1 MALFGKKDKDE
12 ESVATIELSLSQAVT
27 PEAPSK
33 PRSGYTVEDAIALMR
48 KLPVDPQNV
57 QLVIQVV
64 RSTLASMNVRV
75 EDIIED
81 ANQRQSGLEEKIL
94 KSRAQITE
102 LEKQIASHRQE
113 IARLEADLSETVA
126 VKERLELGEV
136 SSASPAATSAAAS
149 AAAPRLRPAL
159 SAAPAPKPRVP

>member
-27 PEAPSK
+27 AEPANK
-33 PRSGYTVEDAIALMR
+33 PRSGYSVEDAIALMR

-81 ANQRQSGLEEKIL
+81 ANKRQSGLEETIL
-94 KSRAQITE
+94 KSRAKITE
-102 LEKQIASHRQE
+102 LEKEIASHRQE

-126 VKERLELGEV
+126 VKERLELNELSAP
-136 SSASPAATSAAAS
+136 SSGATPATAS